1 MADTMTKSELS
12 DELCERLRS
21 ESGETKY
28 PLRLCLA
35 ATRIITDRLVE
46 VLGQGNPVEIR
57 GFGRFAHRYRRARH
71 TRNPIGGAFIDLDE
85 RVTVCFRPGKK
96 LRERVDDGK
105 E

>member
-46 VLGQGNPVEIR
+46 VLGQGNPV
-57 GFGRFAHRYRRARH
+57 
-71 TRNPIGGAFIDLDE
+71 GALRIATVV
-85 RVTVCFRPGKK
+85 RVTRAT
-96 LRERVDDGK
+96 RSSEISSISTNA
-105 E
+105 

>member
-46 VLGQGNPVEIR
+46 AIRSRSEASGVLRIATVV
-57 GFGRFAHRYRRARH
+57 
-71 TRNPIGGAFIDLDE
+71 
-85 RVTVCFRPGKK
+85 RVTRATRS
-96 LRERVDDGK
+96 LEISSISTNA
-105 E
+105 

>member
-35 ATRIITDRLVE
+35 ATRIITTDSSKSLDKAIRSRSE
-46 VLGQGNPVEIR
+46 ASGVLRIATVV
-57 GFGRFAHRYRRARH
+57 
-71 TRNPIGGAFIDLDE
+71 
-85 RVTVCFRPGKK
+85 RVTRATRS
-96 LRERVDDGK
+96 LEIHRSRRTRDGLFPPRK
-105 E
+105 ETARTGGRR